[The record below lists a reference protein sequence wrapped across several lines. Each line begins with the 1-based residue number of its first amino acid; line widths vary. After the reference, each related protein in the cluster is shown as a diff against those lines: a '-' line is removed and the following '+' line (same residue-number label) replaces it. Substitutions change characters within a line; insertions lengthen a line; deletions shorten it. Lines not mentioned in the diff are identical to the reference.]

1 VRVFRDAVVP
11 VLSAYLVLA
20 GVVVHAVRHPQA
32 DPIRSG
38 DRRAGG
44 FRWRPRLALIA
55 VTVGG
60 GYVVFLAIVLV
71 FHVWLVG
78 QHGAMRSALKGG
90 TFLAAVSA
98 GTFVALS
105 TVESRH
111 RSC

>member
-90 TFLAAVSA
+90 TFLAVVSA
-98 GTFVALS
+98 GAFVALS
-105 TVESRH
+105 TVESR
-111 RSC
+111 RGC

>member
-20 GVVVHAVRHPQA
+20 SVVVYATRHPHAGGTQA
-32 DPIRSG
+32 GGP
-38 DRRAGG
+38 RAGG

-90 TFLAAVSA
+90 TFLAVVSA
-98 GTFVALS
+98 GAFVALS
-105 TVESRH
+105 TVESR
-111 RSC
+111 RGC